1 VTYLSWKLISY
12 SYVGVP
18 LKPFNTEYVLG
29 IAENDQGQS
38 IVVQIRKDYADKISV
53 GSTGSVQ
60 QVNGPKGK
68 INLFTPS
75 EIDMCLPDSNI
86 PLQEIEVV
94 GIIGTGTMGLG
105 IAQVAL
111 QSGFKVVLLGINDEA
126 LPTAC
131 RTIEKRL
138 LKVMTNDELDEI
150 VSKIKLTENIN
161 DMAGLPLII
170 ECVTEDK
177 SIKQQLYKQLDSI
190 CRDAVFATNTSSL
203 SISDLAS
210 AVSNQGRFIGIHFFN
225 PVQKMPLVEI
235 VQGKQTSNETVAI
248 AKSFVQQLDKNP
260 VVIKDAPGFIVNRL
274 LFTMINEA
282 CYMLEQDI
290 ASVQDID
297 SAMKLGANFP
307 MGPFQLADLVGID
320 ITYNIINELSTVLPG
335 FKPPVAK
342 LKKMIEKGDMG
353 RKTGKGFYQY

>member
-1 VTYLSWKLISY
+1 MNWKLISY

-38 IVVQIRKDYADKISV
+38 IVVQIRKDHADKISV
-53 GSTGSVQ
+53 ESEGSVQ

-68 INLFTPS
+68 INVFAPS
-75 EIDMCLPDSNI
+75 EIDTSLPDSNVPI
-86 PLQEIEVV
+86 KEIEVI

-105 IAQVAL
+105 IAQAAL
-111 QSGFKVVLLGINDEA
+111 QSGFKVVLLAINDEA
-126 LPTAC
+126 LTTAL

-138 LKVMTNDELDEI
+138 LKVMANDEKDKMI
-150 VSKIKLTENIN
+150 SKIQLTENIS

-177 SIKQQLYKQLDSI
+177 SIKQQLFRQLNSI
-190 CRDAVFATNTSSL
+190 CSQDTVLATNTSSL

-210 AVSNQGRFIGIHFFN
+210 AVNNPSRFIGIHFFN
-225 PVQKMPLVEI
+225 PVHKMPLVEV
-235 VQGKQTSNETVAI
+235 VQGKHTSDETVNI
-248 AKSFVQQLDKNP
+248 AKSFVQQLDKVP

-297 SAMKLGANFP
+297 NAMKLGANFP

-320 ITYNIINELSTVLPG
+320 ITYDIINELSTALPG
-335 FKPPVAK
+335 FKPPAAK
-342 LKKMIEKGDMG
+342 LKKMIEKGDLG
-353 RKTGKGFYQY
+353 KKTGKGFYQY